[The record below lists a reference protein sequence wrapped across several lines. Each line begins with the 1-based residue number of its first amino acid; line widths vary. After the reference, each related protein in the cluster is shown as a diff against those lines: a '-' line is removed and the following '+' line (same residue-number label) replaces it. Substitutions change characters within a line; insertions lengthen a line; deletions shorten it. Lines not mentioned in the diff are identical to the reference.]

1 MLLQS
6 LLFVDDHTF
15 MGQHKIVYTLMKVL
29 KTLTQSKIKSYEIK
43 FALAS
48 MLGQMMADTDLWAMA
63 NPAHVQQNTDSLGSM
78 IKLVMSH
85 GTMRGMFDS
94 VHPELEEMGITA
106 IEVTEKGF
114 RFCRSTGGRWGHT

>member
-1 MLLQS
+1 M
-6 LLFVDDHTF
+6 
-15 MGQHKIVYTLMKVL
+15 KIL

-43 FALAS
+43 FALQS
-48 MLGQMMADTDLWAMA
+48 MAGQMGADTDMA
-63 NPAHVQQNTDSLGSM
+63 TLFNQLLDPAHTQHNTDSLGSL

-114 RFCRSTGGRWGHT
+114 MFCRSTGGRWGHT